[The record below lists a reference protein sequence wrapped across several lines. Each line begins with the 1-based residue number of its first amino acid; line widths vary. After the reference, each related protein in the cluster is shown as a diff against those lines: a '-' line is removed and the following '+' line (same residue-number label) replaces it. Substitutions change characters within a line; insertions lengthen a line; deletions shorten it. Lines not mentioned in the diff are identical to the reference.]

1 MSCCPG
7 PTCWPQLLSPS
18 PTSVYFLCLL
28 SLPHIKFRKPP
39 AVISLLC
46 FPKSGNLQI
55 LRTKLEPQDD
65 NFIWKLNPA
74 IEVIWENKK
83 YIWERKKKNQPWGRN
98 LIMVNQSFLVANLPE
113 CMLMLWKRAN
123 VNNCYSIHRLISSFL
138 HHFSLLI
145 TSRDN
150 IQVKA
155 EIRC

>member
-1 MSCCPG
+1 MGAGKCARLTIRIEVLIVCNNEAKDSE
-7 PTCWPQLLSPS
+7 LLSWPNMLTS
-18 PTSVYFLCLL
+18 ATLSTPPTSVYFLCLL

-39 AVISLLC
+39 VVISLLC

-83 YIWERKKKNQPWGRN
+83 YIWERKKKQPWGRN

-113 CMLMLWKRAN
+113 CMLML
-123 VNNCYSIHRLISSFL
+123 
-138 HHFSLLI
+138 
-145 TSRDN
+145 
-150 IQVKA
+150 
-155 EIRC
+155 